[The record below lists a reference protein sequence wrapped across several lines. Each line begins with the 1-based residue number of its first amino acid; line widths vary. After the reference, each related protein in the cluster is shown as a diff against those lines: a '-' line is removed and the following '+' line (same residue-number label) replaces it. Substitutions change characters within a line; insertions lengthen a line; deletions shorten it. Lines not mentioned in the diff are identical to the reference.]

1 MGIRKISRAYVEFSL
16 HPFGIAAFHHS
27 FHDSSLMRRLKFLP
41 ALLALLLLTPLSARA
56 ATYEFLDDEAEPHV
70 DLSFDLQTQTRG
82 GLTVVFDWQDN
93 LNFYSLE
100 LAPDSAALR
109 SVIQGRPQRLATT
122 KVNWSANPKVTIKR
136 RPWVIQVLVDR
147 RVILTAYDGSL
158 TSGRIG
164 SLASAGWKWTTPRV
178 QPVEDQI
185 FYNDDFTRAQGQG
198 NDWLSSGGKWTLTAT
213 SDNITQQNV
222 EMSANP
228 FSYLAETS
236 SGAALAYVEPKKSRF
251 WDNYDA
257 QVSVRPSG
265 RGAIGLAVYMQD
277 AKNYLAF
284 TWNATEGPQARQL
297 VRVDDGKVTILD
309 RAPGAFLPRQWYRL
323 GVRTSPGFVEV
334 FIDGTPIFKVR
345 DDSFGQGGVGLI
357 AQNMAAANFDDLR
370 VRSYDYYRLDFT
382 GTVSGAWEEIGGTW
396 APQGDQSGVMASSPT
411 KEDKGATRVYLTG
424 RNDWPSYEFSVE
436 ARSGEGGA
444 AGIIAGY
451 RDAGNYTVFRW
462 AGEKSALPYKGRQQ
476 ILTFRGGKGQIVRDE
491 PVALLTTVA
500 PDGFVQVRM
509 RVLPGAFAV
518 YVGDKLIAQRA
529 DDAIT
534 PGRPGLYAQGLTT
547 TQYRN
552 PVMFFPPPPEPPK
565 VAPKMAEDALM
576 VGWASAA
583 GEWPTITGDSG
594 LREFWNTGEFFGD
607 ATLEYRW
614 RRTNFKPTAGT
625 PLPKLEFALR
635 ADKGKFES
643 GYLLRFEDLGKQ
655 DGVRVTLQ
663 RGDEVLKKA
672 DLNPK
677 SLSEDDDAPD
687 DGNTLSGVPL
697 KVNLEGRGILLYIGD
712 KPVMS
717 YVANETEDV
726 PQGTHFAARST
737 GAVVRTRNL
746 RAISANRDDYTFTE
760 APTDW
765 YSVQGN
771 WAVISRWPCY
781 SDWSFFGGKGLNPVL
796 WSKRSYGLDTVVEI
810 YANNQMDLPKEIGYS
825 NPGNLNITL
834 LGDGKN
840 PSSGYSFV
848 VAGWNNSVSKILK
861 GTRQLAINETEN
873 ARFEK
878 PMNQNLS
885 FHKRW
890 FYVRAAARRAVQNG
904 QSGLLL
910 RLSVDDNQLM
920 EYFDADPLPQA
931 KTGGQVAFW
940 TVDGA
945 MMIARAKIESA
956 SMGQRVLP
964 SGLLDAAAPGPTE
977 VAPGPGALAPRP
989 ALLDNLP
996 ASSIESA
1003 ENIWTVRNPTAGGTF
1018 AIDLVKP
1025 GTSREG
1031 YNPLLITPQS
1041 KIEWEWQPG
1050 EAKVDFYATLGDDM
1064 NFMPLTGDA
1073 EMDARAQSLG
1083 TVKQIATIQDT
1094 PGGWQKV
1101 TINLGT
1107 ALQKRYPNAS
1117 DWKVD
1122 ALTLGV
1128 LHGDEYRLLGFGGN
1142 ALGTS
1147 YKIKNVRIVE

>member
-1 MGIRKISRAYVEFSL
+1 
-16 HPFGIAAFHHS
+16 
-27 FHDSSLMRRLKFLP
+27 MRRFKFLP
-41 ALLALLLLTPLSARA
+41 SLFALLLLAPFSARA
-56 ATYEFLDDEAEPHV
+56 ATYEFLEDEAEPHV
-70 DLSFDLQTQTRG
+70 DVSFNLQTQARG

-109 SVIQGRPQRLATT
+109 AVIKGQPQRLATT
-122 KVNWSANPKVTIKR
+122 KVNWAANPKVTIKR
-136 RPWVIQVLVDR
+136 RPWTMEVLVDK
-147 RVILTAYDGSL
+147 RVILTAYDGAL
-158 TSGRIG
+158 TTGRVG
-164 SLASAGWKWTTPRV
+164 SLASAGWKWTDARV
-178 QPVEDQI
+178 QPVEEQI
-185 FYNDDFTRAQGQG
+185 FYNDDFTRAAGQG

-213 SDNITQQNV
+213 SDSISQKNV

-236 SGAALAYVEPKKSRF
+236 SGAALAYIEPRKSRF

-257 QVSVRPSG
+257 QVSVRPGG

-277 AKNYLAF
+277 PKNYLAF

-297 VRVDDGKVTILD
+297 VRVDDGKATILE

-334 FIDGTPIFKVR
+334 FIDDVPVFKVR

-382 GTVSGAWEEIGGTW
+382 GAVSGAWEESGGSWVPLEGTE
-396 APQGDQSGVMASSPT
+396 SGVMASAPT

-424 RNDWPSYEFSVE
+424 RNDWPSYEFSVA

-451 RDAGNYTVFRW
+451 RDAGNYTIFRW
-462 AGEKSALPYKGRQQ
+462 AGEKSTLPYKGRQQ
-476 ILTFRGGKGQIVRDE
+476 ILTFRGGKAEIVRDE
-491 PVALLTTVA
+491 PATLLEA
-500 PDGFVQVRM
+500 ASPDGFVPVRM

-547 TQYRN
+547 TQYRD

-565 VAPKMAEDALM
+565 VAPKMETDALM
-576 VGWASAA
+576 VGWASPA
-583 GEWPTITGDSG
+583 GEWPTMTGDSG

-607 ATLEYRW
+607 AALEYRW
-614 RRTNFKPTAGT
+614 RRATMEGQ
-625 PLPKLEFALR
+625 KLEFALR
-635 ADKGKFES
+635 ADKGKFDS
-643 GYLLRFEDLGKQ
+643 GYLLRFEGLGKKT
-655 DGVRVTLQ
+655 GIRVTLL
-663 RGDEVLKKA
+663 RGADTLKKI
-672 DLNPK
+672 DIDPK
-677 SLSEDDDAPD
+677 NLKETEEPTPVIAASAPAAAPAAPAAAGAEDVAALT
-687 DGNTLSGVPL
+687 GLPL
-697 KVNLEGRGILLYIGD
+697 KVNLEGRGILLYVSD

-717 YVANETEDV
+717 YVANDSENM

-737 GAVVRTRNL
+737 GSIVRTRDL
-746 RAISANRDDYTFTE
+746 RALSANRDDYTFTE

-781 SDWSFFGGKGLNPVL
+781 SDWSFFGGKGTNPIL

-825 NPGNLNITL
+825 NPGNLNITV

-848 VAGWNNSVSKILK
+848 VAGWNNTVSKILK
-861 GTRQLAINETEN
+861 GTQQIAINETEN

-878 PMNQNLS
+878 PINQNLS

-890 FYVRAAARRAVQNG
+890 FYIRAEARRATQNG
-904 QSGLLL
+904 QAGVLL
-910 RLSVDDNQLM
+910 RLTIDDAKLM
-920 EYFDADPLPQA
+920 EYFDADPLPLA
-931 KTGGQVAFW
+931 KNGGQVAFW
-940 TVDGA
+940 TVDSA

-956 SMGQRVLP
+956 SIGQKIMP
-964 SGLLDAAAPGPTE
+964 AGLIDAAASAPAEAMASIGPFST
-977 VAPGPGALAPRP
+977 LLPRP
-989 ALLDNLP
+989 EIVDDLP
-996 ASSIESA
+996 AAALESA
-1003 ENIWTVRNPTAGGTF
+1003 EGIYTVRNPTAGGTF
-1018 AIDLVKP
+1018 AVDLVKP
-1025 GTSREG
+1025 GTSPQG
-1031 YNPLLITPQS
+1031 YSPLTITPQS
-1041 KIEWEWQPG
+1041 KLEWEWQPG
-1050 EAKVDFYATLGDDM
+1050 EAKLNFYATLGDDM
-1064 NFMPLTGDA
+1064 NFLPLTA
-1073 EMDARAQSLG
+1073 QPERDARAQLLG
-1083 TVKQIATIQDT
+1083 DAKQLVATQDLA
-1094 PGGWQKV
+1094 GGWQKV
-1101 TINLGT
+1101 TINLGA
-1107 ALQKRYPNAS
+1107 ALQKRYGTAS
-1117 DWKVD
+1117 EWKVD
-1122 ALTLGV
+1122 SLTLGT

-1147 YKIKNVRIVE
+1147 YKIKNLRLVE